1 MPRYPPSV
9 PCRLL
14 RDGDRVCGASSW
26 HESKLAFL
34 DFRAFLQW
42 AVTNSEFH
50 STSSVVYGNGLRYVL
65 PFSISLQ
72 GRRCMDILTA
82 MTDVKHGVY
91 EGLRARVV

>member
-1 MPRYPPSV
+1 MSRYPPSATY
-9 PCRLL
+9 RLL
-14 RDGDRVCGASSW
+14 RDEDRVCFASSW

-42 AVTNSEFH
+42 AVTNSEFLI
-50 STSSVVYGNGLRYVL
+50 TSSVLYGNGLRYAL

-91 EGLRARVV
+91 MKG